1 MNNSEIR
8 AKYRTEDVKAL
19 RTQLQVGDVIAA
31 ELSYNKL
38 GERLMVPI
46 RVEHR
51 VIAKY
56 PHLVELDGG
65 SGKRRTATYV
75 DILLGQVEG
84 GEGNV

>member
-1 MNNSEIR
+1 MNNAEIR

-19 RTQLQVGDVIAA
+19 RAQLQVGDVIAA
-31 ELSYNKL
+31 EISYNKL

-51 VIAKY
+51 VTAKY